1 MLKERS
7 EASARGRAAASAASE
22 SYTGRGSSTSGLGR
36 RVEQTP
42 RYAFGLLQTPRST
55 TDSTGDFS
63 SGGVRPGS
71 SSGEGL
77 APSRAAS
84 GSRVKPPVPG
94 RGESYFGD
102 KSSCV
107 ENSSTL
113 NLTSSSSVRGLNSTR
128 IGKTPLSSTRSVC
141 RSRTPLMGYS
151 VTSSSA
157 VSAHT
162 VASVIV
168 AVVEGR
174 GLARGEVGMASIDLK
189 NPEVILSQFA
199 DNTTYAKVI
208 TKLKILTPL
217 EIIMSNTACDA
228 GNTTKLFSLITEHF
242 KNVTFTTVQ
251 RKYFNETKGLEY
263 IEQLCA
269 SEFST
274 IFMEVQSKYYCLA
287 AAAALLKYVE
297 FIQNSVYAPKSL
309 KVRFQGS
316 EKTAMIDSSS
326 AQNLELVINNRDSRN
341 GHTLFGVLNYTK
353 TPGGSRR
360 LRSNILEPLVDAET
374 INMRLDCV
382 QELLQDEELFFGL
395 QAVISKFLDTEQLLS
410 VLVQIPKQD
419 TVKTAESKITN
430 LIYLKHTLELVEPL
444 KAALRS
450 CNTPLLKAYYNS
462 LDDTRFGIILEKITT
477 VINDDTRYTKG
488 CLSMRTQKCYAVKP
502 NINEFLDIARR
513 TYTEIVDDIAGPV
526 LFNIFIN
533 YRDSGI
539 ECTLTR
545 FAENNRL
552 RSAVDLL
559 EGRDAIQRN
568 HDRLEERAC
577 ANPLKSNKAKCKVLH
592 LGQGSTQYQ
601 YRLGDE
607 WIAEKVLGI
616 LVDKKLYVSQQCA
629 LMAQKASCILAYIKR
644 SVASRSKEVIL
655 PLYSALV
662 RPHLEY
668 CVQLWCPQ
676 HKKDMDLLERVQRR
690 ATELVRGM
698 ITQLAEKYNLP
709 MKTSFSSARGFF
721 IQMNVDC
728 STLPNGQL
736 PSEFTKITKMKN
748 TYSFTSADLIKMN
761 ERCQES
767 LREIY
772 HMTYLIVCKL
782 LNEVY
787 EHIHCLYKL
796 SDIVSMLDMLL
807 SFAHA
812 CTLSDY
818 VRPEFTDTLAIK
830 QGWHPIL
837 EKIAMEKPV
846 SNNTYLTEGNNFV
859 IITGPNMSGKS
870 TYLKQIALCQIMAQ
884 IGSYVPAEYC
894 SFRIAEQI
902 FTRIGMDDDIE
913 TNASTFMKEMKEI
926 TYIVQNANDKSLIII
941 DELGRGTSAE
951 EGIGICYAACEY
963 LLNLKAYTL
972 FATHFLELCHIDAL
986 YPNVENYHFEVQH
999 VRSSAG
1005 NKEKIAYTYTL
1016 SKGYTEEKNYE
1027 QDRQKSTP
1035 EMMKQR
1041 AVYHLAMRLVQ
1052 TARNSQ
1058 LDPDSLRVYLKGLK
1072 KKYEASCPAPGQND
1086 EQQ

>member
-1 MLKERS
+1 MEPRAAPLMGEVAMSKGIGT
-7 EASARGRAAASAASE
+7 ASARGRVAASAASD
-22 SYTGRGSSTSGLGR
+22 SYPGRGSSTSGLEGR
-36 RVEQTP
+36 AGRTP
-42 RYAFGLLQTPRST
+42 RYTLGLLQTPRST
-55 TDSTGDFS
+55 ADSSGDCS
-63 SGGVRPGS
+63 RGGVRPGS

-77 APSRAAS
+77 APRPAAS
-84 GSRVKPPVPG
+84 GRGGKSPVPG

-107 ENSSTL
+107 ENASVL
-113 NLTSSSSVRGLNSTR
+113 NLTSSSTRGLNSTCA
-128 IGKTPLSSTRSVC
+128 GKTPLYSSRSLC
-141 RSRTPLMGYS
+141 RSHTSLMGYS

-157 VSAHT
+157 VSTHT
-162 VASVIV
+162 AASVIV

-242 KNVTFTTVQ
+242 KNVAFTTVQ

-353 TPGGSRR
+353 TPGGSRK

-374 INMRLDCV
+374 INTRLDCV

-395 QAVISKFLDTEQLLS
+395 EAVISKFLDTEQLLS

-462 LDDTRFGIILEKITT
+462 LEDTRFGIILEKIAT

-513 TYTEIVDDIAGPV
+513 TYTEIVDDIAG
-526 LFNIFIN
+526 
-533 YRDSGI
+533 
-539 ECTLTR
+539 
-545 FAENNRL
+545 
-552 RSAVDLL
+552 
-559 EGRDAIQRN
+559 
-568 HDRLEERAC
+568 
-577 ANPLKSNKAKCKVLH
+577 
-592 LGQGSTQYQ
+592 
-601 YRLGDE
+601 
-607 WIAEKVLGI
+607 
-616 LVDKKLYVSQQCA
+616 
-629 LMAQKASCILAYIKR
+629 
-644 SVASRSKEVIL
+644 
-655 PLYSALV
+655 
-662 RPHLEY
+662 
-668 CVQLWCPQ
+668 
-676 HKKDMDLLERVQRR
+676 
-690 ATELVRGM
+690 M

-721 IQMNVDC
+721 IQMNIDA

-748 TYSFTSADLIKMN
+748 TYCFTSADLIKMN

-782 LNEVY
+782 LNEIY

-818 VRPEFTDTLAIK
+818 
-830 QGWHPIL
+830 
-837 EKIAMEKPV
+837 
-846 SNNTYLTEGNNFV
+846 
-859 IITGPNMSGKS
+859 GPNMSGKS

-894 SFRIAEQI
+894 SFRIADQI

-926 TYIVQNANDKSLIII
+926 TYIIQNANDKSLIII

-963 LLNLKAYTL
+963 LLNLKAFTL

-986 YPNVENYHFEVQH
+986 YPNVENCNFEVQH
-999 VRSSAG
+999 VRSTAG

-1016 SKGYTEEKNYE
+1016 SKGYTEEKNYGLKAAE
-1027 QDRQKSTP
+1027 VSSLPSSIILDAKEITDHIAKQILHRQKTTP

-1052 TARNSQ
+1052 TARNSR
-1058 LDPDSLRVYLKGLK
+1058 LDPDSLRIYLKGLK
-1072 KKYEASCPAPGQND
+1072 KKYEASCPAPEQKD
-1086 EQQ
+1086 E

>member
-1 MLKERS
+1 M
-7 EASARGRAAASAASE
+7 ADTRGQAAASD
-22 SYTGRGSSTSGLGR
+22 SYTGRASSTSDSGGR
-36 RVEQTP
+36 AERTP

-55 TDSTGDFS
+55 TDSTGDCPS
-63 SGGVRPGS
+63 SGVRPGC

-77 APSRAAS
+77 APSRAA
-84 GSRVKPPVPG
+84 GGGGVKPQVSG

-102 KSSCV
+102 KSSYI
-107 ENSSTL
+107 ENTSTV
-113 NLTSSSSVRGLNSTR
+113 NLTSSSSVQGLHSAY
-128 IGKTPLSSTRSVC
+128 IVKPPPSASRSAY
-141 RSRTPLMGYS
+141 RSHTPLMGYS

-157 VSAHT
+157 TSAHST
-162 VASVIV
+162 ASVIV

-217 EIIMSNTACDA
+217 EIIMSNTACDP
-228 GNTTKLFSLITEHF
+228 GSTTKLFSLITEHF

-251 RKYFNETKGLEY
+251 RKYFNEAKGLEY

-269 SEFST
+269 SEFGT
-274 IFMEVQSKYYCLA
+274 ILMEVQSKYYCLA

-360 LRSNILEPLVDAET
+360 LRSNILEPLADAET
-374 INMRLDCV
+374 INTRLDCV

-450 CNTPLLKAYYNS
+450 CNTALLKAYYNS
-462 LDDTRFGIILEKITT
+462 LEDIRFGIILEKITT

-502 NINEFLDIARR
+502 NISEFLDIARR
-513 TYTEIVDDIAGPV
+513 TYTEIVDDIAG
-526 LFNIFIN
+526 
-533 YRDSGI
+533 
-539 ECTLTR
+539 
-545 FAENNRL
+545 
-552 RSAVDLL
+552 
-559 EGRDAIQRN
+559 
-568 HDRLEERAC
+568 
-577 ANPLKSNKAKCKVLH
+577 
-592 LGQGSTQYQ
+592 
-601 YRLGDE
+601 
-607 WIAEKVLGI
+607 
-616 LVDKKLYVSQQCA
+616 
-629 LMAQKASCILAYIKR
+629 
-644 SVASRSKEVIL
+644 
-655 PLYSALV
+655 
-662 RPHLEY
+662 
-668 CVQLWCPQ
+668 
-676 HKKDMDLLERVQRR
+676 
-690 ATELVRGM
+690 M

-709 MKTSFSSARGFF
+709 MRTSFSSARGFF
-721 IQMNVDC
+721 IQMNIDA

-748 TYSFTSADLIKMN
+748 TYSFTSPDLIKMN

-782 LNEVY
+782 LNEIY

-807 SFAHA
+807 AFAHA

-818 VRPEFTDTLAIK
+818 
-830 QGWHPIL
+830 
-837 EKIAMEKPV
+837 
-846 SNNTYLTEGNNFV
+846 
-859 IITGPNMSGKS
+859 GPNMSGKS
-870 TYLKQIALCQIMAQ
+870 TYLRQIALCQIMAQ
-884 IGSYVPAEYC
+884 IGLKAAEV
-894 SFRIAEQI
+894 SSLPSSIISDA
-902 FTRIGMDDDIE
+902 
-913 TNASTFMKEMKEI
+913 KEI
-926 TYIVQNANDKSLIII
+926 TN
-941 DELGRGTSAE
+941 
-951 EGIGICYAACEY
+951 
-963 LLNLKAYTL
+963 
-972 FATHFLELCHIDAL
+972 HIAKQIL
-986 YPNVENYHFEVQH
+986 H
-999 VRSSAG
+999 
-1005 NKEKIAYTYTL
+1005 
-1016 SKGYTEEKNYE
+1016 
-1027 QDRQKSTP
+1027 RQKSTP
-1035 EMMKQR
+1035 EMTKQK
-1041 AVYHLAMRLVQ
+1041 AMYHLAVRLVQ
-1052 TARNSQ
+1052 TARNSR
-1058 LDPDSLRVYLKGLK
+1058 LDPDSLRIYLRGLK
-1072 KKYEASCPAPGQND
+1072 KKYEESCPAPGQNN
-1086 EQQ
+1086 E

>member
-1 MLKERS
+1 MKPVAGPAALCTAVSFTAAVKLDSFYQKSPSLGAAGR
-7 EASARGRAAASAASE
+7 ARVLPLPAVGAEPRGPGAVLRARTMAGAGGRAAASAASG
-22 SYTGRGSSTSGLGR
+22 SYTGRGSSTPAVGGR
-36 RVEQTP
+36 TEHTP
-42 RYAFGLLQTPRST
+42 RYTLGLLQTPHSSE
-55 TDSTGDFS
+55 STGGAC

-77 APSRAAS
+77 AARRAAGNS
-84 GSRVKPPVPG
+84 AVKPSVSE

-107 ENSSTL
+107 ENANTL
-113 NLTSSSSVRGLNSTR
+113 NLTSSSSVQGLNSTC
-128 IGKTPLSSTRSVC
+128 IGKTPLSSGRSGC
-141 RSRTPLMGYS
+141 RSHTPLMGYS

-189 NPEVILSQFA
+189 NPEMILSQFA

-274 IFMEVQSKYYCLA
+274 IFMEVQSK
-287 AAAALLKYVE
+287 
-297 FIQNSVYAPKSL
+297 
-309 KVRFQGS
+309 
-316 EKTAMIDSSS
+316 
-326 AQNLELVINNRDSRN
+326 N
-341 GHTLFGVLNYTK
+341 GHTLLGVLNYTK

-374 INMRLDCV
+374 INTRLDCV

-395 QAVISKFLDTEQLLS
+395 QGVISKFLDTEQLLS

-450 CNTPLLKAYYNS
+450 CNTQLLKAYYNS
-462 LDDTRFGIILEKITT
+462 LEDTRFGIILEKITS

-513 TYTEIVDDIAGPV
+513 TYTEIVDDIAG
-526 LFNIFIN
+526 
-533 YRDSGI
+533 
-539 ECTLTR
+539 
-545 FAENNRL
+545 
-552 RSAVDLL
+552 
-559 EGRDAIQRN
+559 
-568 HDRLEERAC
+568 
-577 ANPLKSNKAKCKVLH
+577 
-592 LGQGSTQYQ
+592 
-601 YRLGDE
+601 
-607 WIAEKVLGI
+607 
-616 LVDKKLYVSQQCA
+616 
-629 LMAQKASCILAYIKR
+629 
-644 SVASRSKEVIL
+644 
-655 PLYSALV
+655 
-662 RPHLEY
+662 
-668 CVQLWCPQ
+668 
-676 HKKDMDLLERVQRR
+676 
-690 ATELVRGM
+690 M
-698 ITQLAEKYNLP
+698 ITQLAEKYSLP

-721 IQMNVDC
+721 IQMNADC

-782 LNEVY
+782 LNEIY

-837 EKIAMEKPV
+837 EKIAVEKPV
-846 SNNTYLTEGNNFV
+846 PNNTYLTEGNNFV

-926 TYIVQNANDKSLIII
+926 TYIIQNANDKSLIII

-963 LLNLKAYTL
+963 LLNLKAFTL

-1016 SKGYTEEKNYE
+1016 SKGYTEEKNYGLKAAE
-1027 QDRQKSTP
+1027 VSSLPSSIILDAKEITSHIAKQISHRQKSTP
-1035 EMMKQR
+1035 KMMKQR
-1041 AVYHLAMRLVQ
+1041 AAYQLAMRLVQ
-1052 TARNSQ
+1052 TARNSR
-1058 LDPDSLRVYLKGLK
+1058 LDPDSLRVYLKALK
-1072 KKYEASCPAPGQND
+1072 KKYEASCPTPREND

>member
-1 MLKERS
+1 MLH
-7 EASARGRAAASAASE
+7 ASGKAGAGGREPASE
-22 SYTGRGSSTSGLGR
+22 SCSGRCSSTSGLGGR
-36 RVEQTP
+36 AERPP
-42 RYAFGLLQTPRST
+42 RYTLGLLQTPRST
-55 TDSTGDFS
+55 TGSAGDLS
-63 SGGVRPGS
+63 SGGARPGS

-77 APSRAAS
+77 TPSLVA
-84 GSRVKPPVPG
+84 GVKAQVSG

-102 KSSCV
+102 KSSCI
-107 ENSSTL
+107 ENTSTL
-113 NLTSSSSVRGLNSTR
+113 NLTSSSVRGLNSACV
-128 IGKTPLSSTRSVC
+128 GKTPLSSSRSVC
-141 RSRTPLMGYS
+141 RSHTPLMGYS

-157 VSAHT
+157 VSTHT
-162 VASVIV
+162 AASVIV

-189 NPEVILSQFA
+189 NPEVILSQFS

-263 IEQLCA
+263 VEQLCA
-269 SEFST
+269 SEFCT

-374 INMRLDCV
+374 INTRLDCV

-395 QAVISKFLDTEQLLS
+395 QAGIISKFLDTEQLLS

-444 KAALRS
+444 RAALRN
-450 CNTPLLKAYYNS
+450 CTTPLLKAYYNS
-462 LDDTRFGIILEKITT
+462 LEDTR
-477 VINDDTRYTKG
+477 
-488 CLSMRTQKCYAVKP
+488 
-502 NINEFLDIARR
+502 
-513 TYTEIVDDIAGPV
+513 
-526 LFNIFIN
+526 
-533 YRDSGI
+533 
-539 ECTLTR
+539 
-545 FAENNRL
+545 
-552 RSAVDLL
+552 
-559 EGRDAIQRN
+559 
-568 HDRLEERAC
+568 
-577 ANPLKSNKAKCKVLH
+577 
-592 LGQGSTQYQ
+592 
-601 YRLGDE
+601 
-607 WIAEKVLGI
+607 
-616 LVDKKLYVSQQCA
+616 
-629 LMAQKASCILAYIKR
+629 
-644 SVASRSKEVIL
+644 
-655 PLYSALV
+655 
-662 RPHLEY
+662 
-668 CVQLWCPQ
+668 
-676 HKKDMDLLERVQRR
+676 
-690 ATELVRGM
+690 
-698 ITQLAEKYNLP
+698 
-709 MKTSFSSARGFF
+709 
-721 IQMNVDC
+721 
-728 STLPNGQL
+728 
-736 PSEFTKITKMKN
+736 
-748 TYSFTSADLIKMN
+748 
-761 ERCQES
+761 
-767 LREIY
+767 
-772 HMTYLIVCKL
+772 IVCKL
-782 LNEVY
+782 LNEIY

-837 EKIAMEKPV
+837 EKIAVEKPV
-846 SNNTYLTEGNNFV
+846 PNNTYLTEGNNFV

-926 TYIVQNANDKSLIII
+926 TYIIQNANDKSLIII

-951 EGIGICYAACEY
+951 EGIGICYAVCEY
-963 LLNLKAYTL
+963 LLNLKAFTL

-1016 SKGYTEEKNYE
+1016 SKGYTEEKNYGLKAAE
-1027 QDRQKSTP
+1027 VSSLPSSIVVDAKEITNHIAKQFLHRQKSTP
-1035 EMMKQR
+1035 EMMRQR

-1058 LDPDSLRVYLKGLK
+1058 LDPDSLRIYLTGLK
-1072 KKYEASCPAPGQND
+1072 KKYEASCPAPGQSD

>member
-1 MLKERS
+1 M
-7 EASARGRAAASAASE
+7 AMQRGSSTANTSGKAATSAASE
-22 SYTGRGSSTSGLGR
+22 SYTGRDSSTSGLGGR
-36 RVEQTP
+36 GAHTP
-42 RYAFGLLQTPRST
+42 RYTLGLLQTPRSSA
-55 TDSTGDFS
+55 DSSGGFS
-63 SGGVRPGS
+63 SGGARPGS
-71 SSGEGL
+71 SSGEGF
-77 APSRAAS
+77 APSRAAP
-84 GSRVKPPVPG
+84 GSRVKPLAPG

-107 ENSSTL
+107 ENTSTL
-113 NLTSSSSVRGLNSTR
+113 NLTSSSSVQGLSSACA
-128 IGKTPLSSTRSVC
+128 GKPPLSSSRSVC
-141 RSRTPLMGYS
+141 RNHTPLMGYS

-157 VSAHT
+157 VSSHT
-162 VASVIV
+162 AASVIV

-174 GLARGEVGMASIDLK
+174 GLARGEVGIASIDLK
-189 NPEVILSQFA
+189 SPEVILSQFA

-217 EIIMSNTACDA
+217 EIVMSNTACDP

-274 IFMEVQSKYYCLA
+274 IFMEIQSKYYCLA

-462 LDDTRFGIILEKITT
+462 LEDTRFGIILEKITT

-513 TYTEIVDDIAGPV
+513 TYTEIVDDIAGM
-526 LFNIFIN
+526 
-533 YRDSGI
+533 
-539 ECTLTR
+539 
-545 FAENNRL
+545 
-552 RSAVDLL
+552 
-559 EGRDAIQRN
+559 
-568 HDRLEERAC
+568 
-577 ANPLKSNKAKCKVLH
+577 
-592 LGQGSTQYQ
+592 
-601 YRLGDE
+601 
-607 WIAEKVLGI
+607 IA
-616 LVDKKLYVSQQCA
+616 
-629 LMAQKASCILAYIKR
+629 
-644 SVASRSKEVIL
+644 
-655 PLYSALV
+655 
-662 RPHLEY
+662 
-668 CVQLWCPQ
+668 
-676 HKKDMDLLERVQRR
+676 
-690 ATELVRGM
+690 
-698 ITQLAEKYNLP
+698 QLAQKYNLP

-721 IQMNVDC
+721 IQMNADC

-748 TYSFTSADLIKMN
+748 TYSFTSSDLIKMN

-782 LNEVY
+782 LNEIY

-818 VRPEFTDTLAIK
+818 
-830 QGWHPIL
+830 
-837 EKIAMEKPV
+837 
-846 SNNTYLTEGNNFV
+846 
-859 IITGPNMSGKS
+859 GPNMSGKS

-926 TYIVQNANDKSLIII
+926 TYIIQNANDKSLIII

-951 EGIGICYAACEY
+951 EGIGICYAVCEY
-963 LLNLKAYTL
+963 LLNLKAFTL

-986 YPNVENYHFEVQH
+986 YPNVENCHFEVQH

-1005 NKEKIAYTYTL
+1005 SKEKIAYTYTL
-1016 SKGYTEEKNYE
+1016 SKGYTEEKNYGLKAAE
-1027 QDRQKSTP
+1027 VSSLPSSVILDAREITNRIAKKILHRQKSTP
-1035 EMMKQR
+1035 EMMRQR
-1041 AVYHLAMRLVQ
+1041 AVYQLAMRLVQ
-1052 TARNSQ
+1052 TARNSR
-1058 LDPDSLRVYLKGLK
+1058 LDTDSLRIYLKGLK
-1072 KKYEASCPAPGQND
+1072 KKCEDSCTAPRRND
-1086 EQQ
+1086 EQK

>member
-1 MLKERS
+1 MC
-7 EASARGRAAASAASE
+7 
-22 SYTGRGSSTSGLGR
+22 
-36 RVEQTP
+36 
-42 RYAFGLLQTPRST
+42 
-55 TDSTGDFS
+55 
-63 SGGVRPGS
+63 
-71 SSGEGL
+71 
-77 APSRAAS
+77 
-84 GSRVKPPVPG
+84 
-94 RGESYFGD
+94 ESYFGD

-107 ENSSTL
+107 ENANTL

-128 IGKTPLSSTRSVC
+128 VGKTPLSSGRSVC
-141 RSRTPLMGYS
+141 RSHTPLMGYS

-297 FIQNSVYAPKSL
+297 FIQNAVYAPKSL

-341 GHTLFGVLNYTK
+341 GHTLLGVLNYTK

-374 INMRLDCV
+374 INTRLDCV

-395 QAVISKFLDTEQLLS
+395 QA
-410 VLVQIPKQD
+410 
-419 TVKTAESKITN
+419 
-430 LIYLKHTLELVEPL
+430 
-444 KAALRS
+444 
-450 CNTPLLKAYYNS
+450 
-462 LDDTRFGIILEKITT
+462 
-477 VINDDTRYTKG
+477 
-488 CLSMRTQKCYAVKP
+488 
-502 NINEFLDIARR
+502 
-513 TYTEIVDDIAGPV
+513 
-526 LFNIFIN
+526 
-533 YRDSGI
+533 
-539 ECTLTR
+539 
-545 FAENNRL
+545 
-552 RSAVDLL
+552 
-559 EGRDAIQRN
+559 
-568 HDRLEERAC
+568 
-577 ANPLKSNKAKCKVLH
+577 
-592 LGQGSTQYQ
+592 
-601 YRLGDE
+601 
-607 WIAEKVLGI
+607 
-616 LVDKKLYVSQQCA
+616 
-629 LMAQKASCILAYIKR
+629 
-644 SVASRSKEVIL
+644 
-655 PLYSALV
+655 
-662 RPHLEY
+662 
-668 CVQLWCPQ
+668 
-676 HKKDMDLLERVQRR
+676 
-690 ATELVRGM
+690 GM
-698 ITQLAEKYNLP
+698 ITQLAEKYSLP

-721 IQMNVDC
+721 IQMNADC

-782 LNEVY
+782 LNEIY

-926 TYIVQNANDKSLIII
+926 TYIIQNANDKSLIII

-963 LLNLKAYTL
+963 LLNLKAFTL

-1016 SKGYTEEKNYE
+1016 SKGYTEEKNYGLKAAE
-1027 QDRQKSTP
+1027 VSSLPSSIILDAKEITNHIAKQILHRQKSTP

-1041 AVYHLAMRLVQ
+1041 AAYQLAMRLVQ
-1052 TARNSQ
+1052 TARNSR

-1072 KKYEASCPAPGQND
+1072 KKYEASCPTPAKID

>member
-1 MLKERS
+1 
-7 EASARGRAAASAASE
+7 
-22 SYTGRGSSTSGLGR
+22 
-36 RVEQTP
+36 
-42 RYAFGLLQTPRST
+42 
-55 TDSTGDFS
+55 
-63 SGGVRPGS
+63 
-71 SSGEGL
+71 
-77 APSRAAS
+77 
-84 GSRVKPPVPG
+84 
-94 RGESYFGD
+94 
-102 KSSCV
+102 
-107 ENSSTL
+107 
-113 NLTSSSSVRGLNSTR
+113 
-128 IGKTPLSSTRSVC
+128 
-141 RSRTPLMGYS
+141 
-151 VTSSSA
+151 
-157 VSAHT
+157 
-162 VASVIV
+162 
-168 AVVEGR
+168 
-174 GLARGEVGMASIDLK
+174 MASIDLK

-274 IFMEVQSKYYCLA
+274 ILMEVQSKYYCLA

-341 GHTLFGVLNYTK
+341 SHTLFGVLNYTK

-360 LRSNILEPLVDAET
+360 LRSNILEPLVDAES

-382 QELLQDEELFFGL
+382 QEFLQDEELFFGL

-444 KAALRS
+444 TAALRS
-450 CNTPLLKAYYNS
+450 CNTPLLKAYCSS
-462 LDDTRFGIILEKITT
+462 LEDTR
-477 VINDDTRYTKG
+477 
-488 CLSMRTQKCYAVKP
+488 
-502 NINEFLDIARR
+502 
-513 TYTEIVDDIAGPV
+513 
-526 LFNIFIN
+526 
-533 YRDSGI
+533 
-539 ECTLTR
+539 
-545 FAENNRL
+545 
-552 RSAVDLL
+552 
-559 EGRDAIQRN
+559 
-568 HDRLEERAC
+568 
-577 ANPLKSNKAKCKVLH
+577 
-592 LGQGSTQYQ
+592 
-601 YRLGDE
+601 
-607 WIAEKVLGI
+607 
-616 LVDKKLYVSQQCA
+616 
-629 LMAQKASCILAYIKR
+629 
-644 SVASRSKEVIL
+644 
-655 PLYSALV
+655 
-662 RPHLEY
+662 
-668 CVQLWCPQ
+668 
-676 HKKDMDLLERVQRR
+676 
-690 ATELVRGM
+690 
-698 ITQLAEKYNLP
+698 
-709 MKTSFSSARGFF
+709 
-721 IQMNVDC
+721 
-728 STLPNGQL
+728 
-736 PSEFTKITKMKN
+736 
-748 TYSFTSADLIKMN
+748 
-761 ERCQES
+761 
-767 LREIY
+767 
-772 HMTYLIVCKL
+772 IVCKL
-782 LNEVY
+782 LNEIY

-837 EKIAMEKPV
+837 EKIAVEKPV

-926 TYIVQNANDKSLIII
+926 TYIIQNANDKSLIII

-963 LLNLKAYTL
+963 LLNLKAFTL
-972 FATHFLELCHIDAL
+972 FATHFLELCHMDGL

-1016 SKGYTEEKNYE
+1016 SKGYTEEKNYGLKAAE
-1027 QDRQKSTP
+1027 VSSLPSSIILDTKEIINHISKQILHRQKSTP

-1041 AVYHLAMRLVQ
+1041 AMYHLAMRLVQ
-1052 TARNSQ
+1052 TARNSR
-1058 LDPDSLRVYLKGLK
+1058 LDPDSLRIYLKGLK
-1072 KKYEASCPAPGQND
+1072 KKYEGSFPVPGQSD

>member
-1 MLKERS
+1 MLKESSKADVYRR
-7 EASARGRAAASAASE
+7 EATSATSG
-22 SYTGRGSSTSGLGR
+22 SYTGRCSSTSGLGAR
-36 RVEQTP
+36 AERP
-42 RYAFGLLQTPRST
+42 ARYTLGLLHTPRSAT
-55 TDSTGDFS
+55 GSTGDLS
-63 SGGVRPGS
+63 SDGARPGS
-71 SSGEGL
+71 SSGAGL
-77 APSRAAS
+77 PPSQVAGMKAPVSE
-84 GSRVKPPVPG
+84 

-107 ENSSTL
+107 ENTSTL
-113 NLTSSSSVRGLNSTR
+113 NLTSSSVRGLNSTCV
-128 IGKTPLSSTRSVC
+128 GETPLSSTRSVC
-141 RSRTPLMGYS
+141 RSHTPLMGYS

-157 VSAHT
+157 VSTHT
-162 VASVIV
+162 AASVIV

-189 NPEVILSQFA
+189 NPEVILSQFS

-242 KNVTFTTVQ
+242 KNVTFTTVR

-263 IEQLCA
+263 VEQLCA

-274 IFMEVQSKYYCLA
+274 VFMEVQSKYYCLA

-341 GHTLFGVLNYTK
+341 CHTLFGVLNYTK

-374 INMRLDCV
+374 INTRLDCV

-450 CNTPLLKAYYNS
+450 CTAPLLKAYYNS
-462 LDDTRFGIILEKITT
+462 LEDTR
-477 VINDDTRYTKG
+477 
-488 CLSMRTQKCYAVKP
+488 
-502 NINEFLDIARR
+502 
-513 TYTEIVDDIAGPV
+513 
-526 LFNIFIN
+526 
-533 YRDSGI
+533 
-539 ECTLTR
+539 
-545 FAENNRL
+545 
-552 RSAVDLL
+552 
-559 EGRDAIQRN
+559 
-568 HDRLEERAC
+568 
-577 ANPLKSNKAKCKVLH
+577 
-592 LGQGSTQYQ
+592 
-601 YRLGDE
+601 
-607 WIAEKVLGI
+607 
-616 LVDKKLYVSQQCA
+616 
-629 LMAQKASCILAYIKR
+629 
-644 SVASRSKEVIL
+644 
-655 PLYSALV
+655 
-662 RPHLEY
+662 
-668 CVQLWCPQ
+668 
-676 HKKDMDLLERVQRR
+676 
-690 ATELVRGM
+690 
-698 ITQLAEKYNLP
+698 
-709 MKTSFSSARGFF
+709 
-721 IQMNVDC
+721 
-728 STLPNGQL
+728 
-736 PSEFTKITKMKN
+736 
-748 TYSFTSADLIKMN
+748 
-761 ERCQES
+761 
-767 LREIY
+767 
-772 HMTYLIVCKL
+772 IVCKL

-812 CTLSDY
+812 CTLSNY
-818 VRPEFTDTLAIK
+818 VRPEFTDTVAIK

-837 EKIAMEKPV
+837 EKIAVEKPV
-846 SNNTYLTEGNNFV
+846 PNNTYLTEGNNFV

-926 TYIVQNANDKSLIII
+926 TYIIRNANNKSLIII

-963 LLNLKAYTL
+963 LLNLKAFTL

-986 YPNVENYHFEVQH
+986 YPNVENYHFEVRH
-999 VRSSAG
+999 VRSSTG
-1005 NKEKIAYTYTL
+1005 NKEKITYTYTL
-1016 SKGYTEEKNYE
+1016 SKGYTEEKNYGLKAAE
-1027 QDRQKSTP
+1027 VSSLPSSIVVDAKEITNLIAKQILHRQKSTP
-1035 EMMKQR
+1035 ETMRQR

-1052 TARNSQ
+1052 TARNSR
-1058 LDPDSLRVYLKGLK
+1058 LDPDSLRIYLKGLK
-1072 KKYEASCPAPGQND
+1072 KKYEASCPAPGQSD

>member
-1 MLKERS
+1 MSDGSSKTG
-7 EASARGRAAASAASE
+7 ACGRALTSAASE
-22 SYTGRGSSTSGLGR
+22 SYTGRCSSLSGPGGR
-36 RVEQTP
+36 YTL
-42 RYAFGLLQTPRST
+42 GLLQTPRST
-55 TDSTGDFS
+55 TGSTGGLS
-63 SGGVRPGS
+63 SGGAGLTPFRAVGS
-71 SSGEGL
+71 SGKE
-77 APSRAAS
+77 
-84 GSRVKPPVPG
+84 PPRSG
-94 RGESYFGD
+94 RGESYLGD
-102 KSSCV
+102 KSSCA
-107 ENSSTL
+107 ENASAVNFRGGCSS
-113 NLTSSSSVRGLNSTR
+113 RGLNNTYVGKIPFSTSR
-128 IGKTPLSSTRSVC
+128 SIGRSHAPV
-141 RSRTPLMGYS
+141 TGYS
-151 VTSSSA
+151 VTSSST

-162 VASVIV
+162 AASVIV

-217 EIIMSNTACDA
+217 EIIMSNTSCEA
-228 GNTTKLFSLITEHF
+228 GNATKLFALITEHF

-274 IFMEVQSKYYCLA
+274 VFMEIQSKYYCLA

-309 KVRFQGS
+309 KVHFQGS

-326 AQNLELVINNRDSRN
+326 AQNLELVTNNRDSRN
-341 GHTLFGVLNYTK
+341 GHTLFGILNYTK

-374 INMRLDCV
+374 IKTRLDCV
-382 QELLQDEELFFGL
+382 QEFLQDEELFFGL

-430 LIYLKHTLELVEPL
+430 IIYLKHTLELVEPL

-450 CNTPLLKAYYNS
+450 CNTSLLKAYYS
-462 LDDTRFGIILEKITT
+462 ALEDRRFGVILEKITT
-477 VINDDTRYTKG
+477 VINDDTRYAKG

-513 TYTEIVDDIAGPV
+513 TYTEIVDDIAGM
-526 LFNIFIN
+526 
-533 YRDSGI
+533 
-539 ECTLTR
+539 
-545 FAENNRL
+545 
-552 RSAVDLL
+552 
-559 EGRDAIQRN
+559 
-568 HDRLEERAC
+568 
-577 ANPLKSNKAKCKVLH
+577 
-592 LGQGSTQYQ
+592 
-601 YRLGDE
+601 
-607 WIAEKVLGI
+607 IA
-616 LVDKKLYVSQQCA
+616 
-629 LMAQKASCILAYIKR
+629 
-644 SVASRSKEVIL
+644 
-655 PLYSALV
+655 
-662 RPHLEY
+662 
-668 CVQLWCPQ
+668 
-676 HKKDMDLLERVQRR
+676 
-690 ATELVRGM
+690 
-698 ITQLAEKYNLP
+698 QLAEKYNLP
-709 MKTSFSSARGFF
+709 LKTSFSSVRGFF
-721 IQMNVDC
+721 IQMNADC
-728 STLPNGQL
+728 STLPNSQL
-736 PSEFTKITKMKN
+736 PSEFTKVTKTKN
-748 TYSFTSADLIKMN
+748 TYSFTTADLIKMN

-782 LNEVY
+782 LNEIY

-812 CTLSDY
+812 CTISDY

-846 SNNTYLTEGNNFV
+846 SNNVYLTEGSNFL

-926 TYIVQNANDKSLIII
+926 TYIIQNANDKSLIII

-963 LLNLKAYTL
+963 LLNLKAFTL
-972 FATHFLELCHIDAL
+972 FATHFLELCHMDAL

-999 VRSSAG
+999 VRSSTG
-1005 NKEKIAYTYTL
+1005 KKEKIMYTYTL
-1016 SKGYTEEKNYE
+1016 SKGYTEEKNYGLKAAE
-1027 QDRQKSTP
+1027 VSSLPPSIILDAKAITNHVAKQILHRQKTAP
-1035 EMMKQR
+1035 EMMKHR
-1041 AVYHLAMRLVQ
+1041 AVYHLATRLVQ
-1052 TARNSQ
+1052 TARNSR
-1058 LDPDSLRVYLKGLK
+1058 LDSDSLQIYLKGLK
-1072 KKYEASCPAPGQND
+1072 KKYTASCPASD
-1086 EQQ
+1086 WSEEQR

>member
-1 MLKERS
+1 M
-7 EASARGRAAASAASE
+7 AGAGGRAAAPATSG
-22 SYTGRGSSTSGLGR
+22 SYTGRGSSTPGVGGQA
-36 RVEQTP
+36 EQTP
-42 RYAFGLLQTPRST
+42 HYTLGLLQTPHGSE
-55 TDSTGDFS
+55 STGGS
-63 SGGVRPGS
+63 SRGGTRPGG

-77 APSRAAS
+77 AAGRAARS
-84 GSRVKPPVPG
+84 SAVKPAVSE

-107 ENSSTL
+107 ENANTL
-113 NLTSSSSVRGLNSTR
+113 NLTSSSSVRGLNSTC
-128 IGKTPLSSTRSVC
+128 IGKTPLSSGRSGC
-141 RSRTPLMGYS
+141 RSHTSLMGYS

-189 NPEVILSQFA
+189 NPELILSQFA

-228 GNTTKLFSLITEHF
+228 GNTTKLFNLITEHF
-242 KNVTFTTVQ
+242 KNVTFSTVQ

-274 IFMEVQSKYYCLA
+274 IFMEVQSKYYSLA

-297 FIQNSVYAPKSL
+297 FIQNAVYAPKSL

-341 GHTLFGVLNYTK
+341 GHTLLGVLNYTK

-374 INMRLDCV
+374 INTRLDCV

-450 CNTPLLKAYYNS
+450 CNTQLLKAYYNS
-462 LDDTRFGIILEKITT
+462 LEDTRFGIILEKITT

-502 NINEFLDIARR
+502 NISEFLDIARR
-513 TYTEIVDDIAGPV
+513 TYTEIVDDIAG
-526 LFNIFIN
+526 
-533 YRDSGI
+533 
-539 ECTLTR
+539 
-545 FAENNRL
+545 
-552 RSAVDLL
+552 
-559 EGRDAIQRN
+559 
-568 HDRLEERAC
+568 
-577 ANPLKSNKAKCKVLH
+577 
-592 LGQGSTQYQ
+592 
-601 YRLGDE
+601 
-607 WIAEKVLGI
+607 
-616 LVDKKLYVSQQCA
+616 
-629 LMAQKASCILAYIKR
+629 
-644 SVASRSKEVIL
+644 
-655 PLYSALV
+655 
-662 RPHLEY
+662 
-668 CVQLWCPQ
+668 
-676 HKKDMDLLERVQRR
+676 
-690 ATELVRGM
+690 M
-698 ITQLAEKYNLP
+698 ITQLAEKYSLP

-721 IQMNVDC
+721 IQMNADC

-782 LNEVY
+782 LNEIY

-818 VRPEFTDTLAIK
+818 
-830 QGWHPIL
+830 
-837 EKIAMEKPV
+837 
-846 SNNTYLTEGNNFV
+846 
-859 IITGPNMSGKS
+859 GPNMSGKS

-926 TYIVQNANDKSLIII
+926 TYIIQNANDKSLIII

-963 LLNLKAYTL
+963 LLNLKAFTL

-1016 SKGYTEEKNYE
+1016 SKGYTEEKNYGLKAAE
-1027 QDRQKSTP
+1027 VSSLPSSIILDAKEITNHIAKQILHRQKSTP

-1041 AVYHLAMRLVQ
+1041 AAYQLAMRLVQ
-1052 TARNSQ
+1052 TPRNS
-1058 LDPDSLRVYLKGLK
+1058 
-1072 KKYEASCPAPGQND
+1072 
-1086 EQQ
+1086 

>member
-1 MLKERS
+1 MLKQGSMVGACR
-7 EASARGRAAASAASE
+7 RAAASE
-22 SYTGRGSSTSGLGR
+22 SYTGRGSSTSGLGGR
-36 RVEQTP
+36 AEQAP
-42 RYAFGLLQTPRST
+42 RYTFGLLQTPRST
-55 TDSTGDFS
+55 ADSTGDFS

-77 APSRAAS
+77 APSRVAK
-84 GSRVKPPVPG
+84 GSRVKPSVPG

-102 KSSCV
+102 KSSYV
-107 ENSSTL
+107 ENASTL
-113 NLTSSSSVRGLNSTR
+113 NLTSSSSVRGLNSTY
-128 IGKTPLSSTRSVC
+128 IGKTPLSSGRSVC
-141 RSRTPLMGYS
+141 RSHTPLMGYS

-199 DNTTYAKVI
+199 DNTTYAKVV

-341 GHTLFGVLNYTK
+341 GHTLFGILNYTK

-374 INMRLDCV
+374 INTRLDCV

-450 CNTPLLKAYYNS
+450 CNTPLLKAYCNS
-462 LDDTRFGIILEKITT
+462 LEDTR
-477 VINDDTRYTKG
+477 
-488 CLSMRTQKCYAVKP
+488 
-502 NINEFLDIARR
+502 
-513 TYTEIVDDIAGPV
+513 
-526 LFNIFIN
+526 
-533 YRDSGI
+533 
-539 ECTLTR
+539 
-545 FAENNRL
+545 
-552 RSAVDLL
+552 
-559 EGRDAIQRN
+559 
-568 HDRLEERAC
+568 
-577 ANPLKSNKAKCKVLH
+577 
-592 LGQGSTQYQ
+592 
-601 YRLGDE
+601 
-607 WIAEKVLGI
+607 
-616 LVDKKLYVSQQCA
+616 
-629 LMAQKASCILAYIKR
+629 
-644 SVASRSKEVIL
+644 
-655 PLYSALV
+655 
-662 RPHLEY
+662 
-668 CVQLWCPQ
+668 
-676 HKKDMDLLERVQRR
+676 
-690 ATELVRGM
+690 
-698 ITQLAEKYNLP
+698 
-709 MKTSFSSARGFF
+709 
-721 IQMNVDC
+721 
-728 STLPNGQL
+728 
-736 PSEFTKITKMKN
+736 
-748 TYSFTSADLIKMN
+748 
-761 ERCQES
+761 
-767 LREIY
+767 
-772 HMTYLIVCKL
+772 IVCKL
-782 LNEVY
+782 LNEIY

-894 SFRIAEQI
+894 SFRIAKQI
-902 FTRIGMDDDIE
+902 FTRVGMDDDIE

-926 TYIVQNANDKSLIII
+926 TYIIQNANEKSLIII

-963 LLNLKAYTL
+963 LLNLKAFTL

-999 VRSSAG
+999 MRSSAG

-1016 SKGYTEEKNYE
+1016 SKGYTEEKNYGLKAAE
-1027 QDRQKSTP
+1027 VSSLPSSVILDAKEITNHIAKQILHRQQSTP

-1052 TARNSQ
+1052 TARNSR
-1058 LDPDSLRVYLKGLK
+1058 LDPDSLRIYLKGLK
-1072 KKYEASCPAPGQND
+1072 KKYEASCPVPRQKD

>member
-1 MLKERS
+1 
-7 EASARGRAAASAASE
+7 
-22 SYTGRGSSTSGLGR
+22 
-36 RVEQTP
+36 
-42 RYAFGLLQTPRST
+42 
-55 TDSTGDFS
+55 
-63 SGGVRPGS
+63 
-71 SSGEGL
+71 
-77 APSRAAS
+77 
-84 GSRVKPPVPG
+84 
-94 RGESYFGD
+94 SYFGD
-102 KSSCV
+102 KSSYI
-107 ENSSTL
+107 ENTSAV
-113 NLTSSSSVRGLNSTR
+113 NLTSSSSVQGLHSAYIT
-128 IGKTPLSSTRSVC
+128 KPPLSASRSVC
-141 RSRTPLMGYS
+141 RSHTPLMGYS

-157 VSAHT
+157 TSAHSI
-162 VASVIV
+162 ASVIV
-168 AVVEGR
+168 ALVEGR

-217 EIIMSNTACDA
+217 EIIMSNTACDP
-228 GNTTKLFSLITEHF
+228 GSTTKLFSLITEHF

-269 SEFST
+269 SEFGT
-274 IFMEVQSKYYCLA
+274 ILMEVQSKYVYYCLA

-360 LRSNILEPLVDAET
+360 LRSNILEPLADAET
-374 INMRLDCV
+374 INTRLDCV

-450 CNTPLLKAYYNS
+450 CNTALLKAYYSS
-462 LDDTRFGIILEKITT
+462 LEDTRFGIILEKITT

-502 NINEFLDIARR
+502 NISEFLDIARR
-513 TYTEIVDDIAGPV
+513 TYTEIVDDIAG
-526 LFNIFIN
+526 
-533 YRDSGI
+533 
-539 ECTLTR
+539 
-545 FAENNRL
+545 
-552 RSAVDLL
+552 
-559 EGRDAIQRN
+559 
-568 HDRLEERAC
+568 
-577 ANPLKSNKAKCKVLH
+577 
-592 LGQGSTQYQ
+592 
-601 YRLGDE
+601 
-607 WIAEKVLGI
+607 
-616 LVDKKLYVSQQCA
+616 
-629 LMAQKASCILAYIKR
+629 
-644 SVASRSKEVIL
+644 
-655 PLYSALV
+655 
-662 RPHLEY
+662 
-668 CVQLWCPQ
+668 
-676 HKKDMDLLERVQRR
+676 
-690 ATELVRGM
+690 M

-709 MKTSFSSARGFF
+709 MRTSFSSARGFF
-721 IQMNVDC
+721 IQMNIDA
-728 STLPNGQL
+728 SALPNGQL

-748 TYSFTSADLIKMN
+748 TYSFTSPDLIKMN

-782 LNEVY
+782 LNEIY

-796 SDIVSMLDMLL
+796 ADIVSMLDMLL
-807 SFAHA
+807 AFAHA

-837 EKIAMEKPV
+837 EKIAVEKPV

-870 TYLKQIALCQIMAQ
+870 TYLRQIALCQIMAQ

-926 TYIVQNANDKSLIII
+926 TYIIQNANDKSLIII

-951 EGIGICYAACEY
+951 EGIGICYAVCEY
-963 LLNLKAYTL
+963 LLNLKAFTL

-1016 SKGYTEEKNYE
+1016 SKGYTEEKNYGLKAAE
-1027 QDRQKSTP
+1027 VSSLPSSIILDAKEITNHVAKQILHRQKSTP
-1035 EMMKQR
+1035 EMTKQR
-1041 AVYHLAMRLVQ
+1041 AMYHLAVRLVQ
-1052 TARNSQ
+1052 TARNSR
-1058 LDPDSLRVYLKGLK
+1058 LDPDSLRIYLRGLK
-1072 KKYEASCPAPGQND
+1072 KKYEESCPAPGPD
-1086 EQQ
+1086 REQ

>member
-1 MLKERS
+1 
-7 EASARGRAAASAASE
+7 
-22 SYTGRGSSTSGLGR
+22 
-36 RVEQTP
+36 
-42 RYAFGLLQTPRST
+42 
-55 TDSTGDFS
+55 
-63 SGGVRPGS
+63 
-71 SSGEGL
+71 
-77 APSRAAS
+77 
-84 GSRVKPPVPG
+84 
-94 RGESYFGD
+94 SYFGD
-102 KSSCV
+102 RSSCAEDASAV
-107 ENSSTL
+107 NF
-113 NLTSSSSVRGLNSTR
+113 TSSSSRGLNSTCIR
-128 IGKTPLSSTRSVC
+128 KTPLSSARSLC
-141 RSRTPLMGYS
+141 RSHTPLMGHS

-199 DNTTYAKVI
+199 DNTTYAKVNLCRYI
-208 TKLKILTPL
+208 ALINIVNRKVLNILKTSFKFIGYFHLKISFDIYHL
-217 EIIMSNTACDA
+217 
-228 GNTTKLFSLITEHF
+228 
-242 KNVTFTTVQ
+242 
-251 RKYFNETKGLEY
+251 YFCE
-263 IEQLCA
+263 C
-269 SEFST
+269 
-274 IFMEVQSKYYCLA
+274 IFLHIFYFE
-287 AAAALLKYVE
+287 
-297 FIQNSVYAPKSL
+297 
-309 KVRFQGS
+309 
-316 EKTAMIDSSS
+316 
-326 AQNLELVINNRDSRN
+326 RN
-341 GHTLFGVLNYTK
+341 GHTLFGILNYTK

-374 INMRLDCV
+374 INTRLDCV

-444 KAALRS
+444 KAALRNCS
-450 CNTPLLKAYYNS
+450 TPLLKAYYSS
-462 LDDTRFGIILEKITT
+462 LEDSRFGIILEKITT

-488 CLSMRTQKCYAVKP
+488 CLNMRTQKCYAVKP

-513 TYTEIVDDIAGPV
+513 TYTEIVDDIAG
-526 LFNIFIN
+526 L
-533 YRDSGI
+533 
-539 ECTLTR
+539 
-545 FAENNRL
+545 
-552 RSAVDLL
+552 
-559 EGRDAIQRN
+559 
-568 HDRLEERAC
+568 
-577 ANPLKSNKAKCKVLH
+577 
-592 LGQGSTQYQ
+592 
-601 YRLGDE
+601 
-607 WIAEKVLGI
+607 
-616 LVDKKLYVSQQCA
+616 
-629 LMAQKASCILAYIKR
+629 
-644 SVASRSKEVIL
+644 
-655 PLYSALV
+655 
-662 RPHLEY
+662 
-668 CVQLWCPQ
+668 
-676 HKKDMDLLERVQRR
+676 
-690 ATELVRGM
+690 

-709 MKTSFSSARGFF
+709 MRTSFSSARGFF
-721 IQMNVDC
+721 IQMNADC
-728 STLPNGQL
+728 SVLPNGRL

-782 LNEVY
+782 LNEIY
-787 EHIHCLYKL
+787 EYIHCLYKL

-837 EKIAMEKPV
+837 EKIAVEKPV
-846 SNNTYLTEGNNFV
+846 SNNTYLTEGSSFI

-926 TYIVQNANDKSLIII
+926 TYIIQNANDKSLIII
-941 DELGRGTSAE
+941 DELGRGTSTE

-963 LLNLKAYTL
+963 LLSLKAFTL

-999 VRSSAG
+999 VRSSVG
-1005 NKEKIAYTYTL
+1005 NKEKIAYTYKL
-1016 SKGYTEEKNYE
+1016 SKGYTEEKNYGLKAAE
-1027 QDRQKSTP
+1027 VSSLPPSIVLDAKEITNHIARQILHRQKSTP
-1035 EMMKQR
+1035 ETMKQR
-1041 AVYHLAMRLVQ
+1041 VVYHLAMRLVQ
-1052 TARNSQ
+1052 TARNSR
-1058 LDPDSLRVYLKGLK
+1058 LDPDSLRIYLRGLK
-1072 KKYEASCPAPGQND
+1072 KKYEAHCPVSGASNK
-1086 EQQ
+1086 QQ

>member
-1 MLKERS
+1 
-7 EASARGRAAASAASE
+7 
-22 SYTGRGSSTSGLGR
+22 
-36 RVEQTP
+36 
-42 RYAFGLLQTPRST
+42 
-55 TDSTGDFS
+55 
-63 SGGVRPGS
+63 
-71 SSGEGL
+71 
-77 APSRAAS
+77 
-84 GSRVKPPVPG
+84 
-94 RGESYFGD
+94 
-102 KSSCV
+102 
-107 ENSSTL
+107 
-113 NLTSSSSVRGLNSTR
+113 
-128 IGKTPLSSTRSVC
+128 
-141 RSRTPLMGYS
+141 
-151 VTSSSA
+151 
-157 VSAHT
+157 
-162 VASVIV
+162 
-168 AVVEGR
+168 
-174 GLARGEVGMASIDLK
+174 MASIDLK

-274 IFMEVQSKYYCLA
+274 ILMEVQSKYYCLA

-341 GHTLFGVLNYTK
+341 SHTLFGVLNYTK

-360 LRSNILEPLVDAET
+360 LRSNILEPLVDAES

-382 QELLQDEELFFGL
+382 QEFLQDEELFFGL

-410 VLVQIPKQD
+410 VLV
-419 TVKTAESKITN
+419 KTAESKITN

-444 KAALRS
+444 TAALRS
-450 CNTPLLKAYYNS
+450 CNTPLLKAYCSS
-462 LDDTRFGIILEKITT
+462 LEDTRFGTILEKITT

-513 TYTEIVDDIAGPV
+513 TYTEIVDDIAG
-526 LFNIFIN
+526 
-533 YRDSGI
+533 
-539 ECTLTR
+539 
-545 FAENNRL
+545 
-552 RSAVDLL
+552 
-559 EGRDAIQRN
+559 
-568 HDRLEERAC
+568 
-577 ANPLKSNKAKCKVLH
+577 
-592 LGQGSTQYQ
+592 
-601 YRLGDE
+601 
-607 WIAEKVLGI
+607 
-616 LVDKKLYVSQQCA
+616 
-629 LMAQKASCILAYIKR
+629 
-644 SVASRSKEVIL
+644 
-655 PLYSALV
+655 
-662 RPHLEY
+662 
-668 CVQLWCPQ
+668 
-676 HKKDMDLLERVQRR
+676 
-690 ATELVRGM
+690 M

-709 MKTSFSSARGFF
+709 LKTSFSSARGFF
-721 IQMNVDC
+721 IQMTVD
-728 STLPNGQL
+728 SSALPNGQL
-736 PSEFTKITKMKN
+736 PSEFTRITKMKN

-782 LNEVY
+782 LNEIY

-837 EKIAMEKPV
+837 EKIAVEKPV

-926 TYIVQNANDKSLIII
+926 TYIIQNANDKSLIII

-963 LLNLKAYTL
+963 LLNLKAFTL
-972 FATHFLELCHIDAL
+972 FATHFLELCHMDGL

-1016 SKGYTEEKNYE
+1016 SKGYTEEKNYGLKAAE
-1027 QDRQKSTP
+1027 VSSLPSSIILDTKEIINHISKQILHRQKSTP

-1041 AVYHLAMRLVQ
+1041 AMYHLAMRLVQ
-1052 TARNSQ
+1052 TARNSR
-1058 LDPDSLRVYLKGLK
+1058 LDPDSLRIYLKGLK
-1072 KKYEASCPAPGQND
+1072 KKYEGSFPVPGQSD

>member
-1 MLKERS
+1 M
-7 EASARGRAAASAASE
+7 AGAGGRAAASAASE
-22 SYTGRGSSTSGLGR
+22 SYTGRGSSTPGVGGR
-36 RVEQTP
+36 TEHTP
-42 RYAFGLLQTPRST
+42 RYTLGLLQTPHSSE
-55 TDSTGDFS
+55 STGGAS
-63 SGGVRPGS
+63 SGAARPGG

-77 APSRAAS
+77 AARRAAGNS
-84 GSRVKPPVPG
+84 AVKPSVSE

-107 ENSSTL
+107 ENANTL
-113 NLTSSSSVRGLNSTR
+113 NLTSSSSVRGLNSAC
-128 IGKTPLSSTRSVC
+128 IGKTPLSSGRSGC
-141 RSRTPLMGYS
+141 RSHTPLMGYS

-189 NPEVILSQFA
+189 NPEMILSQFA

-228 GNTTKLFSLITEHF
+228 GNTTNLFGLITEHF

-297 FIQNSVYAPKSL
+297 FIQNAVYAPKSL

-341 GHTLFGVLNYTK
+341 GHTLLGVLNYTK

-374 INMRLDCV
+374 INTRLDCV

-395 QAVISKFLDTEQLLS
+395 QGGIISKFLDTEQLLS

-450 CNTPLLKAYYNS
+450 CNTQLLKAYYNS
-462 LDDTRFGIILEKITT
+462 LEDTRFGIILEKITS

-513 TYTEIVDDIAGPV
+513 TYTEIVDDIAG
-526 LFNIFIN
+526 
-533 YRDSGI
+533 
-539 ECTLTR
+539 
-545 FAENNRL
+545 
-552 RSAVDLL
+552 
-559 EGRDAIQRN
+559 
-568 HDRLEERAC
+568 
-577 ANPLKSNKAKCKVLH
+577 
-592 LGQGSTQYQ
+592 
-601 YRLGDE
+601 
-607 WIAEKVLGI
+607 
-616 LVDKKLYVSQQCA
+616 
-629 LMAQKASCILAYIKR
+629 
-644 SVASRSKEVIL
+644 
-655 PLYSALV
+655 
-662 RPHLEY
+662 
-668 CVQLWCPQ
+668 
-676 HKKDMDLLERVQRR
+676 
-690 ATELVRGM
+690 M
-698 ITQLAEKYNLP
+698 ITQLAEKYSLP

-721 IQMNVDC
+721 IQMNADC

-782 LNEVY
+782 LNEIY

-818 VRPEFTDTLAIK
+818 
-830 QGWHPIL
+830 
-837 EKIAMEKPV
+837 
-846 SNNTYLTEGNNFV
+846 
-859 IITGPNMSGKS
+859 GPNMSGKS

-926 TYIVQNANDKSLIII
+926 TYIIQNANDKSLIII

-963 LLNLKAYTL
+963 LLNLKAFTL

-1016 SKGYTEEKNYE
+1016 SKGYTEEKNYGLKAAE
-1027 QDRQKSTP
+1027 VSSLPSSIILDAKEITSHIAQQILHRQKSTP

-1041 AVYHLAMRLVQ
+1041 AAYQLAMRLVQ
-1052 TARNSQ
+1052 TARNSR
-1058 LDPDSLRVYLKGLK
+1058 LDPDSLRVYLKALK
-1072 KKYEASCPAPGQND
+1072 KKYEASCPTPREND

>member
-1 MLKERS
+1 MFLIPGYLCKCH
-7 EASARGRAAASAASE
+7 
-22 SYTGRGSSTSGLGR
+22 
-36 RVEQTP
+36 
-42 RYAFGLLQTPRST
+42 F
-55 TDSTGDFS
+55 FS
-63 SGGVRPGS
+63 S
-71 SSGEGL
+71 EETL
-77 APSRAAS
+77 F
-84 GSRVKPPVPG
+84 K
-94 RGESYFGD
+94 SYFGD

-107 ENSSTL
+107 ENASTL
-113 NLTSSSSVRGLNSTR
+113 NLTSSSSVRGPNSTG
-128 IGKTPLSSTRSVC
+128 IGKPPLSSSRSVF
-141 RSRTPLMGYS
+141 RSHTPLAGYS

-157 VSAHT
+157 ASAHSI
-162 VASVIV
+162 ASVIV

-274 IFMEVQSKYYCLA
+274 ILMEVQSKYYCLA

-341 GHTLFGVLNYTK
+341 SHTLYGVLNYTK

-360 LRSNILEPLVDAET
+360 LRSNILEPLVDAES

-419 TVKTAESKITN
+419 T
-430 LIYLKHTLELVEPL
+430 
-444 KAALRS
+444 AALRS
-450 CNTPLLKAYYNS
+450 CNTPLLKAYCSS
-462 LDDTRFGIILEKITT
+462 LEDTR
-477 VINDDTRYTKG
+477 
-488 CLSMRTQKCYAVKP
+488 
-502 NINEFLDIARR
+502 
-513 TYTEIVDDIAGPV
+513 
-526 LFNIFIN
+526 
-533 YRDSGI
+533 
-539 ECTLTR
+539 
-545 FAENNRL
+545 
-552 RSAVDLL
+552 
-559 EGRDAIQRN
+559 
-568 HDRLEERAC
+568 
-577 ANPLKSNKAKCKVLH
+577 
-592 LGQGSTQYQ
+592 
-601 YRLGDE
+601 
-607 WIAEKVLGI
+607 
-616 LVDKKLYVSQQCA
+616 
-629 LMAQKASCILAYIKR
+629 
-644 SVASRSKEVIL
+644 
-655 PLYSALV
+655 
-662 RPHLEY
+662 
-668 CVQLWCPQ
+668 
-676 HKKDMDLLERVQRR
+676 
-690 ATELVRGM
+690 
-698 ITQLAEKYNLP
+698 
-709 MKTSFSSARGFF
+709 
-721 IQMNVDC
+721 
-728 STLPNGQL
+728 
-736 PSEFTKITKMKN
+736 
-748 TYSFTSADLIKMN
+748 
-761 ERCQES
+761 
-767 LREIY
+767 
-772 HMTYLIVCKL
+772 IVCKL
-782 LNEVY
+782 LNEIY

-837 EKIAMEKPV
+837 EKIAVEKPV

-926 TYIVQNANDKSLIII
+926 TYIIQNANDKSLIII

-963 LLNLKAYTL
+963 LLNLKAFTL
-972 FATHFLELCHIDAL
+972 FATHFLELCHMDGL

-1016 SKGYTEEKNYE
+1016 SKGYTEEKNYGLKAAE
-1027 QDRQKSTP
+1027 VSSLPSSIILDAKEIINHIAKQILHRQKSTP

-1041 AVYHLAMRLVQ
+1041 AMYHLAMRLVQ
-1052 TARNSQ
+1052 TARNSR
-1058 LDPDSLRVYLKGLK
+1058 LDPDSLRIYLKGLK
-1072 KKYEASCPAPGQND
+1072 KKYEASFPAPGQSD

>member
-1 MLKERS
+1 M
-7 EASARGRAAASAASE
+7 RGRAAVAAILGGGGGGGLADVAEPHTVPVLGEVAMLKESPKATTCAWAAASE
-22 SYTGRGSSTSGLGR
+22 SYTGRGSSTSGLGE
-36 RVEQTP
+36 RVERTP
-42 RYAFGLLQTPRST
+42 RYTLGLLQTPRST
-55 TDSTGDFS
+55 ADSTGDFS
-63 SGGVRPGS
+63 SGGVRLGS

-94 RGESYFGD
+94 RG
-102 KSSCV
+102 
-107 ENSSTL
+107 
-113 NLTSSSSVRGLNSTR
+113 
-128 IGKTPLSSTRSVC
+128 
-141 RSRTPLMGYS
+141 

-274 IFMEVQSKYYCLA
+274 IFMEVQSK
-287 AAAALLKYVE
+287 
-297 FIQNSVYAPKSL
+297 
-309 KVRFQGS
+309 
-316 EKTAMIDSSS
+316 
-326 AQNLELVINNRDSRN
+326 N

-374 INMRLDCV
+374 INTRLDCV

-462 LDDTRFGIILEKITT
+462 LEDTRFGIILEKITT

-513 TYTEIVDDIAGPV
+513 TYTEIVDDIA
-526 LFNIFIN
+526 
-533 YRDSGI
+533 
-539 ECTLTR
+539 
-545 FAENNRL
+545 
-552 RSAVDLL
+552 
-559 EGRDAIQRN
+559 
-568 HDRLEERAC
+568 
-577 ANPLKSNKAKCKVLH
+577 
-592 LGQGSTQYQ
+592 
-601 YRLGDE
+601 
-607 WIAEKVLGI
+607 
-616 LVDKKLYVSQQCA
+616 
-629 LMAQKASCILAYIKR
+629 
-644 SVASRSKEVIL
+644 
-655 PLYSALV
+655 
-662 RPHLEY
+662 
-668 CVQLWCPQ
+668 
-676 HKKDMDLLERVQRR
+676 
-690 ATELVRGM
+690 GM

-782 LNEVY
+782 LNEIY

-926 TYIVQNANDKSLIII
+926 TYIIQNANDKSLIII

-963 LLNLKAYTL
+963 LLNLKAFTL

-1005 NKEKIAYTYTL
+1005 SKEKIAYTYTL
-1016 SKGYTEEKNYE
+1016 SKGYTEEKNYGLKAAE
-1027 QDRQKSTP
+1027 VSSLPSSVILDAKEITNHIAKQILHRQKSTP

-1052 TARNSQ
+1052 TARNSR
-1058 LDPDSLRVYLKGLK
+1058 LDPDSLRIYLKGLK
-1072 KKYEASCPAPGQND
+1072 KKYEASCPAPRQND

>member
-1 MLKERS
+1 M
-7 EASARGRAAASAASE
+7 AGAGGRAAAPATSG
-22 SYTGRGSSTSGLGR
+22 SYTGRGSSTPGVGGR
-36 RVEQTP
+36 AEQTP
-42 RYAFGLLQTPRST
+42 HYTLGLLQTPHGSE
-55 TDSTGDFS
+55 STGGS
-63 SGGVRPGS
+63 SRGGTRPGG

-77 APSRAAS
+77 AAGRAARS
-84 GSRVKPPVPG
+84 SAVKPAVSE

-107 ENSSTL
+107 ENANTL
-113 NLTSSSSVRGLNSTR
+113 NLTSSSSVRGLNSTC
-128 IGKTPLSSTRSVC
+128 IGKTPLSSGRSGC
-141 RSRTPLMGYS
+141 RSHTSLMGYS

-189 NPEVILSQFA
+189 NPELILSQFA

-228 GNTTKLFSLITEHF
+228 GNTTKLFNLITEHF
-242 KNVTFTTVQ
+242 KNVTFSTVQ

-274 IFMEVQSKYYCLA
+274 IFMEVQSK
-287 AAAALLKYVE
+287 
-297 FIQNSVYAPKSL
+297 
-309 KVRFQGS
+309 
-316 EKTAMIDSSS
+316 
-326 AQNLELVINNRDSRN
+326 N
-341 GHTLFGVLNYTK
+341 GHTLLGVLNYTK

-374 INMRLDCV
+374 INTRLDCV

-450 CNTPLLKAYYNS
+450 CNTQLLKAYYNS
-462 LDDTRFGIILEKITT
+462 LEDTRFGIILEKITT

-502 NINEFLDIARR
+502 NISEFLDIARR
-513 TYTEIVDDIAGPV
+513 TYTEIVDDIAG
-526 LFNIFIN
+526 
-533 YRDSGI
+533 
-539 ECTLTR
+539 
-545 FAENNRL
+545 
-552 RSAVDLL
+552 
-559 EGRDAIQRN
+559 
-568 HDRLEERAC
+568 
-577 ANPLKSNKAKCKVLH
+577 
-592 LGQGSTQYQ
+592 
-601 YRLGDE
+601 
-607 WIAEKVLGI
+607 
-616 LVDKKLYVSQQCA
+616 
-629 LMAQKASCILAYIKR
+629 
-644 SVASRSKEVIL
+644 
-655 PLYSALV
+655 
-662 RPHLEY
+662 
-668 CVQLWCPQ
+668 
-676 HKKDMDLLERVQRR
+676 
-690 ATELVRGM
+690 M
-698 ITQLAEKYNLP
+698 ITQLAEKYSLP

-721 IQMNVDC
+721 IQMNADC

-782 LNEVY
+782 LNEIY

-926 TYIVQNANDKSLIII
+926 TYIIQNANDKSLIII

-963 LLNLKAYTL
+963 LLNLKAFTL

-1016 SKGYTEEKNYE
+1016 SKGYTEEKNYGLKAAE
-1027 QDRQKSTP
+1027 VSSLPSSIILDAKEITNHIAKQILHRQKSTP

-1041 AVYHLAMRLVQ
+1041 AAYQLAMRLVQ
-1052 TARNSQ
+1052 TARNSR
-1058 LDPDSLRVYLKGLK
+1058 LDPDSLRVYLKALK
-1072 KKYEASCPAPGQND
+1072 KKYEASCPTPGKNY

>member
-1 MLKERS
+1 ML
-7 EASARGRAAASAASE
+7 EASSTAAAYRREAASATSE
-22 SYTGRGSSTSGLGR
+22 SYTGRCSSTSRLGGR
-36 RVEQTP
+36 AERPP
-42 RYAFGLLQTPRST
+42 RYTLGLLQTPRST
-55 TDSTGDFS
+55 TGSTGELS
-63 SGGVRPGS
+63 SGGAGPGS
-71 SSGEGL
+71 SSQEGV
-77 APSRAAS
+77 APSRVA
-84 GSRVKPPVPG
+84 GVKAPVSG

-107 ENSSTL
+107 ENTSTL
-113 NLTSSSSVRGLNSTR
+113 NLTSSSVRGLHSTCVA
-128 IGKTPLSSTRSVC
+128 KTPLSSSRSVC
-141 RSRTPLMGYS
+141 RSHTPLMGYS

-157 VSAHT
+157 VSTHT
-162 VASVIV
+162 AASVIV
-168 AVVEGR
+168 AVIEGR

-189 NPEVILSQFA
+189 NPEVILSQFS

-263 IEQLCA
+263 VEQLCA

-316 EKTAMIDSSS
+316 EKTAMIDTSS

-360 LRSNILEPLVDAET
+360 LRSNILEPLTDAET
-374 INMRLDCV
+374 INTRLDCV
-382 QELLQDEELFFGL
+382 QEFLQDEELFFGL

-444 KAALRS
+444 KAALRN
-450 CNTPLLKAYYNS
+450 CTTPLLKAYYSS
-462 LDDTRFGIILEKITT
+462 LEDTRFGIILEKITT

-513 TYTEIVDDIAGPV
+513 TYTEIVDDIAG
-526 LFNIFIN
+526 
-533 YRDSGI
+533 
-539 ECTLTR
+539 
-545 FAENNRL
+545 
-552 RSAVDLL
+552 
-559 EGRDAIQRN
+559 
-568 HDRLEERAC
+568 
-577 ANPLKSNKAKCKVLH
+577 
-592 LGQGSTQYQ
+592 
-601 YRLGDE
+601 
-607 WIAEKVLGI
+607 
-616 LVDKKLYVSQQCA
+616 
-629 LMAQKASCILAYIKR
+629 
-644 SVASRSKEVIL
+644 
-655 PLYSALV
+655 
-662 RPHLEY
+662 
-668 CVQLWCPQ
+668 
-676 HKKDMDLLERVQRR
+676 
-690 ATELVRGM
+690 M

-721 IQMNVDC
+721 IQMNIDC
-728 STLPNGQL
+728 SALPNGQL

-782 LNEVY
+782 LSEIY

-837 EKIAMEKPV
+837 EKIAVEKPV
-846 SNNTYLTEGNNFV
+846 PNNTYLTEGNNFV

-913 TNASTFMKEMKEI
+913 TNASTFMKEMKE
-926 TYIVQNANDKSLIII
+926 AF
-941 DELGRGTSAE
+941 
-951 EGIGICYAACEY
+951 
-963 LLNLKAYTL
+963 TL

-1016 SKGYTEEKNYE
+1016 SKGYTEEKNYGLKAAE
-1027 QDRQKSTP
+1027 VSSLPSSIIVDAKEITNHIAKQILHRQKSTP
-1035 EMMKQR
+1035 EMMRQR
-1041 AVYHLAMRLVQ
+1041 AAYHLAMRLVQ
-1052 TARNSQ
+1052 TARNSR
-1058 LDPDSLRVYLKGLK
+1058 LDPDSLRIYLKGLK
-1072 KKYEASCPAPGQND
+1072 KKYEASCPAPGQSD

>member
-1 MLKERS
+1 M
-7 EASARGRAAASAASE
+7 AGAGGRAAAPATSG
-22 SYTGRGSSTSGLGR
+22 SYTGRGSSTPGVGGR
-36 RVEQTP
+36 AEQTP
-42 RYAFGLLQTPRST
+42 HYTLGLLQTPHGSE
-55 TDSTGDFS
+55 STGGS
-63 SGGVRPGS
+63 SRGGTRPGG

-77 APSRAAS
+77 AAGRAARS
-84 GSRVKPPVPG
+84 SAVKPAVSE

-107 ENSSTL
+107 ENANTL
-113 NLTSSSSVRGLNSTR
+113 NLTSSSSVRGLNSTC
-128 IGKTPLSSTRSVC
+128 IGKTPLSSGRSGC
-141 RSRTPLMGYS
+141 RSHTSLMGYS

-189 NPEVILSQFA
+189 NPELILSQFA

-228 GNTTKLFSLITEHF
+228 GNTTKLFNLITEHF
-242 KNVTFTTVQ
+242 KNVTFSTVQ

-274 IFMEVQSKYYCLA
+274 IFMEVQSKYYSLA

-297 FIQNSVYAPKSL
+297 FIQNAVYAPKSL

-341 GHTLFGVLNYTK
+341 GHTLLGVLNYTK

-374 INMRLDCV
+374 INTRLDCV

-450 CNTPLLKAYYNS
+450 CNTQLLKAYYNS
-462 LDDTRFGIILEKITT
+462 LEDTRFGIILEKITT

-502 NINEFLDIARR
+502 NISEFLDIARR
-513 TYTEIVDDIAGPV
+513 TYTEIVDDIAG
-526 LFNIFIN
+526 
-533 YRDSGI
+533 
-539 ECTLTR
+539 
-545 FAENNRL
+545 
-552 RSAVDLL
+552 
-559 EGRDAIQRN
+559 
-568 HDRLEERAC
+568 
-577 ANPLKSNKAKCKVLH
+577 
-592 LGQGSTQYQ
+592 
-601 YRLGDE
+601 
-607 WIAEKVLGI
+607 
-616 LVDKKLYVSQQCA
+616 
-629 LMAQKASCILAYIKR
+629 
-644 SVASRSKEVIL
+644 
-655 PLYSALV
+655 
-662 RPHLEY
+662 
-668 CVQLWCPQ
+668 
-676 HKKDMDLLERVQRR
+676 
-690 ATELVRGM
+690 M
-698 ITQLAEKYNLP
+698 ITQLAEKYSLP

-721 IQMNVDC
+721 IQMNADC

-782 LNEVY
+782 LNEIY

-818 VRPEFTDTLAIK
+818 
-830 QGWHPIL
+830 
-837 EKIAMEKPV
+837 
-846 SNNTYLTEGNNFV
+846 
-859 IITGPNMSGKS
+859 GPNMSGKS

-926 TYIVQNANDKSLIII
+926 TYIIQNANDKSLIII

-963 LLNLKAYTL
+963 LLNLKAFTL

-1016 SKGYTEEKNYE
+1016 SKGYTEEKNYGLKAAE
-1027 QDRQKSTP
+1027 VSSLPSSIILDAKEITNHIAKQILHRQKSTP

-1041 AVYHLAMRLVQ
+1041 AAYQLAMRLVQ
-1052 TARNSQ
+1052 TARNSR
-1058 LDPDSLRVYLKGLK
+1058 LDPDSLRVYLKALK
-1072 KKYEASCPAPGQND
+1072 KKYEASCPTPGKNY

>member
-1 MLKERS
+1 MLKRS
-7 EASARGRAAASAASE
+7 APVLKSRASTFLAWLWPLRIYNETRCRASSSALSFIAAARQLLPAGPVSGRGGRARVPPLPGAVLRARTMAGAGGWAAASAASG
-22 SYTGRGSSTSGLGR
+22 SYTGRDSSTPGVGGR
-36 RVEQTP
+36 AEQTP
-42 RYAFGLLQTPRST
+42 RYTLGLLQTPH
-55 TDSTGDFS
+55 S
-63 SGGVRPGS
+63 SESIGGS
-71 SSGEGL
+71 SSGGARPGGSSREGL
-77 APSRAAS
+77 AAGRAA
-84 GSRVKPPVPG
+84 GSSAVKPAVSE
-94 RGESYFGD
+94 REESYFGD

-107 ENSSTL
+107 ENANTL
-113 NLTSSSSVRGLNSTR
+113 NLTSSSSLRGLNSTC
-128 IGKTPLSSTRSVC
+128 IGKTPLSSGRSGC
-141 RSRTPLMGYS
+141 RSHTPLMGHS

-157 VSAHT
+157 VSAHS

-189 NPEVILSQFA
+189 NPEMILSQFA

-274 IFMEVQSKYYCLA
+274 IFMEVQSK
-287 AAAALLKYVE
+287 
-297 FIQNSVYAPKSL
+297 
-309 KVRFQGS
+309 
-316 EKTAMIDSSS
+316 
-326 AQNLELVINNRDSRN
+326 N
-341 GHTLFGVLNYTK
+341 GHTLLGVLNYTK

-374 INMRLDCV
+374 INTRLDCV

-450 CNTPLLKAYYNS
+450 CNTQLLKAYYNS
-462 LDDTRFGIILEKITT
+462 LEDTRFGIILEKITS

-513 TYTEIVDDIAGPV
+513 TYTEIVDDIAG
-526 LFNIFIN
+526 
-533 YRDSGI
+533 
-539 ECTLTR
+539 
-545 FAENNRL
+545 
-552 RSAVDLL
+552 
-559 EGRDAIQRN
+559 
-568 HDRLEERAC
+568 
-577 ANPLKSNKAKCKVLH
+577 
-592 LGQGSTQYQ
+592 
-601 YRLGDE
+601 
-607 WIAEKVLGI
+607 
-616 LVDKKLYVSQQCA
+616 
-629 LMAQKASCILAYIKR
+629 
-644 SVASRSKEVIL
+644 
-655 PLYSALV
+655 
-662 RPHLEY
+662 
-668 CVQLWCPQ
+668 
-676 HKKDMDLLERVQRR
+676 
-690 ATELVRGM
+690 M
-698 ITQLAEKYNLP
+698 ITQLAEKYRLP

-721 IQMNVDC
+721 IQMNADC

-782 LNEVY
+782 LNEIY

-837 EKIAMEKPV
+837 EKIAVEKPV

-926 TYIVQNANDKSLIII
+926 TYIIQNANDKSLIII

-963 LLNLKAYTL
+963 LLNLKAFTL

-1016 SKGYTEEKNYE
+1016 SKGYTEEKNYGLKAAE
-1027 QDRQKSTP
+1027 MSSLPSSIILDAKEITCHIAKQILHRQKSTP

-1041 AVYHLAMRLVQ
+1041 AAYQLAMRLVQ
-1052 TARNSQ
+1052 TARNSR
-1058 LDPDSLRVYLKGLK
+1058 LDPDSLRVYLKALK
-1072 KKYEASCPAPGQND
+1072 KKYEASCPTPRKND

>member
-1 MLKERS
+1 M
-7 EASARGRAAASAASE
+7 AGAGGRPAAAATSE
-22 SYTGRGSSTSGLGR
+22 SYTGRGSSTPGVGGR
-36 RVEQTP
+36 AEQSP
-42 RYAFGLLQTPRST
+42 RYTLGLLRTPQ
-55 TDSTGDFS
+55 S
-63 SGGVRPGS
+63 SASPGGS
-71 SSGEGL
+71 SSGGARPGGSSGGGL
-77 APSRAAS
+77 TAGRAARS
-84 GSRVKPPVPG
+84 SALKPAGSE

-107 ENSSTL
+107 ENVDTL
-113 NLTSSSSVRGLNSTR
+113 NLTSSSSVRGLNSTY
-128 IGKTPLSSTRSVC
+128 IGKTPLSSGRSDC
-141 RSRTPLMGYS
+141 RSHTPLMGYS
-151 VTSSSA
+151 ATSSSA

-189 NPEVILSQFA
+189 NPEIILSQFA
-199 DNTTYAKVI
+199 DNATYAKVI

-217 EIIMSNTACDA
+217 EIIMSNTACDP
-228 GNTTKLFSLITEHF
+228 GNITKLFNLIAEHF

-274 IFMEVQSKYYCLA
+274 VFMEVQSKYYCLA

-297 FIQNSVYAPKSL
+297 FIQNAVFAPKSL

-326 AQNLELVINNRDSRN
+326 AQNLELVINNRDPRN
-341 GHTLFGVLNYTK
+341 GHTLLGVLNYTK

-374 INMRLDCV
+374 INTRLDCV
-382 QELLQDEELFFGL
+382 QELLQSEELFFGL

-430 LIYLKHTLELVEPL
+430 LIHLKHTLELVEPL

-450 CNTPLLKAYYNS
+450 CNAQLLKAYYNS
-462 LDDTRFGIILEKITT
+462 LEDTRFGIMLEKITT
-477 VINDDTRYTKG
+477 VINDDTRYMKG

-502 NINEFLDIARR
+502 NVSEFLDIARR
-513 TYTEIVDDIAGPV
+513 TYTEIVDDIAG
-526 LFNIFIN
+526 
-533 YRDSGI
+533 
-539 ECTLTR
+539 
-545 FAENNRL
+545 
-552 RSAVDLL
+552 
-559 EGRDAIQRN
+559 
-568 HDRLEERAC
+568 
-577 ANPLKSNKAKCKVLH
+577 
-592 LGQGSTQYQ
+592 
-601 YRLGDE
+601 
-607 WIAEKVLGI
+607 
-616 LVDKKLYVSQQCA
+616 
-629 LMAQKASCILAYIKR
+629 
-644 SVASRSKEVIL
+644 
-655 PLYSALV
+655 
-662 RPHLEY
+662 
-668 CVQLWCPQ
+668 
-676 HKKDMDLLERVQRR
+676 
-690 ATELVRGM
+690 
-698 ITQLAEKYNLP
+698 
-709 MKTSFSSARGFF
+709 FSSARGFF
-721 IQMNVDC
+721 IRMNADC

-782 LNEVY
+782 LNEIY

-926 TYIVQNANDKSLIII
+926 TYIIQNANDKSLIII

-963 LLNLKAYTL
+963 LLNLKAFIL

-999 VRSSAG
+999 VRSSVG

-1016 SKGYTEEKNYE
+1016 SKGYTEEKNYGLKAAE
-1027 QDRQKSTP
+1027 MSSLPSSIILDAKEIKNHIAKQISHRQKSTP

-1041 AVYHLAMRLVQ
+1041 AAYQLAMRLVQ
-1052 TARNSQ
+1052 TARNSR
-1058 LDPDSLRVYLKGLK
+1058 LDPDSLRVYLKALK
-1072 KKYEASCPAPGQND
+1072 KKYEASCPTPGKND